1 MADQGLEGVAVSFV
15 SFNDF
20 CEIFF
25 VRTKVLVYF
34 SFLNGIMS
42 SSGEFGNPLRKFK
55 LVFLGEQSG
64 KFQDKWTLEILC
76 LNSYLEQNFVC
87 SVVCII
93 LSYTHMLY
101 VWSCVHLLPL
111 VSVSYKCWRLSRI
124 LQE

>member
-1 MADQGLEGVAVSFV
+1 MSRTAVTWRYQGLEGVAVSFV

-64 KFQDKWTLEILC
+64 KLQDKWTRNLM
-76 LNSYLEQNFVC
+76 SEQ
-87 SVVCII
+87 
-93 LSYTHMLY
+93 
-101 VWSCVHLLPL
+101 LLGTEL
-111 VSVSYKCWRLSRI
+111 RV
-124 LQE
+124 

>member
-1 MADQGLEGVAVSFV
+1 MSMTSCPVCRNVAYWGLEGVAVSFV

-64 KFQDKWTLEILC
+64 KLQDKWTLEI
-76 LNSYLEQNFVC
+76 
-87 SVVCII
+87 
-93 LSYTHMLY
+93 
-101 VWSCVHLLPL
+101 
-111 VSVSYKCWRLSRI
+111 
-124 LQE
+124 